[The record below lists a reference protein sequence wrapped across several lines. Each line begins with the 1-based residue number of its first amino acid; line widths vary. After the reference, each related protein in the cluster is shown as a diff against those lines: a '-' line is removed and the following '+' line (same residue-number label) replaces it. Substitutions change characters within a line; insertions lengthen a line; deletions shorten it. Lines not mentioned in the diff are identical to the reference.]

1 MTLLLS
7 FFFIM
12 MQIVIWNCNGG
23 IKKDVKNRCRNFIK
37 NYNVAMII
45 LLETH
50 VSGIR
55 SESIAR
61 AMGRNWRFQSIDAV
75 GRSGGILMAWRDDAG
90 LVTCIQRSR
99 QALHAIITIDNGPT
113 WVLSSVYSSVKLS
126 EQRKL
131 WKELEKIGGLNLP
144 WLTCGDFNAICSPD
158 DKLGGKP
165 FSFSPKNRA
174 FSEFISTSGIIDL
187 GFEGPAFTWC
197 NNQDIRSRVWVR
209 LDRAFANPDWI
220 SLFPG
225 VRVKHLVR
233 AASDHAPLLI
243 MVKGDEIQG
252 RRPFRFEAFWF
263 EYDECGKVVERTWQ
277 SAAKGNPL
285 HSFTHRVCNLRRAL
299 LNWNKEGVGNLE
311 TNLISTAADINYYES
326 LEANSSISQN
336 DIVKLNSLYNKH
348 NALLRQINTKWWQK
362 ARIRWAQNGD
372 LNTKFF
378 HNTTRIRRHR
388 NRINFIKCSNGVHA
402 TNQVDITNEFCRFY
416 LSLWMPNTRTDSMPV
431 SWPDL
436 PAISQENA
444 EVLIKPIEDLEIKQ
458 ALWSMP
464 NGKAPGPDG
473 LQAEFFKN
481 YWDIVGL
488 DLCKAIKHFFLHANL
503 PKGWGQTYITLVPKK
518 ENPSRVADFRPIS
531 LCNVCYK
538 IISKILVNRL
548 KPLLPTLIGYEQA
561 AFVAGRDISD
571 NILAAQELAHTMVN
585 NKKDHPMMIVKY
597 DMEKAYDR
605 VRWDSVTTVLSLMRF
620 PIKWVNWI
628 MACISS
634 PTYAFIINGKASDW
648 IQPAGGLRQGDPLS
662 PYLFILIAQV
672 LTSLLNEAQSC
683 GSFTGIP
690 VGDNSYL
697 SHLMYADDILITGA
711 ISRRNCRGIEAILH
725 KYECLSGQ
733 RVNKDKSALYLPDW
747 LSARMKNM
755 VTRWL
760 NLPKGTMPFKYLGSQ
775 ISGKRVKVE
784 QSNFLVE
791 RVRSKLTSWKKNA
804 LSLAGRAI
812 LIRATLTAIPNYWMT
827 ASWIPDSVVD
837 KITQIIRKFL
847 WEKHGGKKG
856 MHLIAWDNITKPLTE
871 GGLNFRN
878 LRKSREAFMARNAL
892 KLLNNINLPWVR
904 IMKGKYGELDPWK
917 NPKLTTTSWAWRA
930 LNYTV
935 QAIKLGLQISIS
947 DGLNTNFLEHPWLFT
962 TPFSKKPTFIAT
974 NIGEKVQH
982 INQIIENGEW
992 CYNSIEGL
1000 VGEDLVDAI
1009 TNLQLGEG
1017 PDKWV
1022 WSLHPQGKARA
1033 GSVYS
1038 FLNGHTDNCWDGWK
1052 QLWGLAV
1059 APRVKTF
1066 LWKYFWKR
1074 LPTKDFLQQ
1083 RGLTQSNL
1091 CALCGEAAENIQH
1104 LFFQCR
1110 YSKEVWHIFQL
1121 DWGKVINV
1129 QQLHDGCW
1137 LTSKVPNDLKAMI
1150 ASILW
1155 CIWKSR
1161 CATLFNC
1168 ESFIAPTIFRC
1179 AMTFWNAYNPTN
1191 KPTNKFAKQ
1200 STMDVETIVKWDPPP
1215 PGCFKI

>member
-1 MTLLLS
+1 
-7 FFFIM
+7 
-12 MQIVIWNCNGG
+12 
-23 IKKDVKNRCRNFIK
+23 
-37 NYNVAMII
+37 
-45 LLETH
+45 
-50 VSGIR
+50 
-55 SESIAR
+55 
-61 AMGRNWRFQSIDAV
+61 MGRNWRFQSIDAV

-113 WVLSSVYSSVKLS
+113 WVLSSVCSSVKLS
-126 EQRKL
+126 EQCKL

-243 MVKGDEIQG
+243 MVKGM
-252 RRPFRFEAFWF
+252 RS
-263 EYDECGKVVERTWQ
+263 KV
-277 SAAKGNPL
+277 
-285 HSFTHRVCNLRRAL
+285 
-299 LNWNKEGVGNLE
+299 
-311 TNLISTAADINYYES
+311 
-326 LEANSSISQN
+326 
-336 DIVKLNSLYNKH
+336 
-348 NALLRQINTKWWQK
+348 
-362 ARIRWAQNGD
+362 GD
-372 LNTKFF
+372 LFVLKLFGL
-378 HNTTRIRRHR
+378 
-388 NRINFIKCSNGVHA
+388 SMMSV
-402 TNQVDITNEFCRFY
+402 VDIANEFCRFY

-464 NGKAPGPDG
+464 NGKAPGPD
-473 LQAEFFKN
+473 
-481 YWDIVGL
+481 
-488 DLCKAIKHFFLHANL
+488 
-503 PKGWGQTYITLVPKK
+503 

-775 ISGKRVKVE
+775 ISGKE
-784 QSNFLVE
+784 
-791 RVRSKLTSWKKNA
+791 
-804 LSLAGRAI
+804 
-812 LIRATLTAIPNYWMT
+812 
-827 ASWIPDSVVD
+827 
-837 KITQIIRKFL
+837 
-847 WEKHGGKKG
+847 
-856 MHLIAWDNITKPLTE
+856 
-871 GGLNFRN
+871 
-878 LRKSREAFMARNAL
+878 LR
-892 KLLNNINLPWVR
+892 
-904 IMKGKYGELDPWK
+904 
-917 NPKLTTTSWAWRA
+917 
-930 LNYTV
+930 
-935 QAIKLGLQISIS
+935 
-947 DGLNTNFLEHPWLFT
+947 
-962 TPFSKKPTFIAT
+962 
-974 NIGEKVQH
+974 
-982 INQIIENGEW
+982 
-992 CYNSIEGL
+992 
-1000 VGEDLVDAI
+1000 
-1009 TNLQLGEG
+1009 
-1017 PDKWV
+1017 
-1022 WSLHPQGKARA
+1022 
-1033 GSVYS
+1033 
-1038 FLNGHTDNCWDGWK
+1038 
-1052 QLWGLAV
+1052 
-1059 APRVKTF
+1059 
-1066 LWKYFWKR
+1066 
-1074 LPTKDFLQQ
+1074 
-1083 RGLTQSNL
+1083 
-1091 CALCGEAAENIQH
+1091 
-1104 LFFQCR
+1104 
-1110 YSKEVWHIFQL
+1110 
-1121 DWGKVINV
+1121 
-1129 QQLHDGCW
+1129 
-1137 LTSKVPNDLKAMI
+1137 
-1150 ASILW
+1150 
-1155 CIWKSR
+1155 
-1161 CATLFNC
+1161 
-1168 ESFIAPTIFRC
+1168 
-1179 AMTFWNAYNPTN
+1179 
-1191 KPTNKFAKQ
+1191 
-1200 STMDVETIVKWDPPP
+1200 
-1215 PGCFKI
+1215 